1 MQEFSPQSTD
11 SMIYSL
17 PSSSYEVGALVQQI
31 AELDEARAIIID
43 FMQKTIIVHPS
54 SPDDTAVF
62 TEESLTYVL
71 ASEELEML
79 DSDKEWS
86 NALKQYANDN
96 EEKEVIFCINPEHKE
111 TLKDFQEQVLWT
123 MLVAETAV
131 LLVSQKTLSTHKMW
145 KIRGMHAF
153 LDPKEVS
160 TT

>member
-1 MQEFSPQSTD
+1 MQEYNPQNTE

-17 PSSSYEVGALVQQI
+17 PSSSYEVGALIQQI

-43 FMQKTIIVHPS
+43 FMQKTIVVHPS

-79 DSDKEWS
+79 DSDEKWAD
-86 NALKQYANDN
+86 ALKQCANDN
-96 EEKEVIFCINPEHKE
+96 EEKEVIFCINPKHKE
-111 TLKDFQEQVLWT
+111 SLEDFQGEILWT
-123 MLVAETAV
+123 TLVAETAV

-153 LDPKEVS
+153 LDLEEVII
-160 TT
+160 T

>member
-1 MQEFSPQSTD
+1 MQEFSPQNTD

-86 NALKQYANDN
+86 NTLKQYANDN
-96 EEKEVIFCINPEHKE
+96 EETEVIFCINPEHKE

-123 MLVAETAV
+123 TLVAETAV

-153 LDPKEVS
+153 LDLEEVS

>member
-1 MQEFSPQSTD
+1 MQEFSPQNTD

-79 DSDKEWS
+79 NSDKEWS
-86 NALKQYANDN
+86 NVLKQYANDN
-96 EEKEVIFCINPEHKE
+96 EEKEVMFCINPKHKK

-123 MLVAETAV
+123 TLVAETAV

-153 LDPKEVS
+153 LDLEEVS